1 MKPTLEEGIYQVS
14 QAQAD
19 HAYIGDIYG
28 TRPGQVLHAVMVDRQ
43 ACFVQLKWAT
53 DLGMDFTR
61 KPLVDTDW
69 DLMVPSSIVEE
80 P

>member
-43 ACFVQLKWAT
+43 ARYIQLKWAT
-53 DLGMDFTR
+53 DHGLDFTR

-69 DLMVPSSIVEE
+69 DLMVPSSSVED